1 MKTEFC
7 MTSDGGTSDSVR
19 FVIPIPVDQQKPVKK
34 EEPEDEAYLCKTT
47 SESSVWLSNLFKSNS
62 A

>member
-1 MKTEFC
+1 